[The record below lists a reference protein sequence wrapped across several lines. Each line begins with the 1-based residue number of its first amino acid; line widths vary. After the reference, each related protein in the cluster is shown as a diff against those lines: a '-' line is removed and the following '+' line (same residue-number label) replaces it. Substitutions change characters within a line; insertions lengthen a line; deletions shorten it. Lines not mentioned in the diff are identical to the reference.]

1 MLMRNFTDEGE
12 TLDIVGLDHAAVLT
26 SDVEKAREFYG
37 GVLGMEEIPRPST
50 FDFPGV
56 WFKKNGAEVHIIGET
71 ENGRARQVCPT
82 WRPDELVRGFGTH
95 VAFEVADLDE
105 AQRHLASLG
114 VELVGPPR
122 PRGDGPTQMYL
133 TDPDG
138 HLVEIFAWPTRPAD
152 R

>member
-1 MLMRNFTDEGE
+1 MRKCTDKGGILE
-12 TLDIVGLDHAAVLT
+12 IVGLDHAAILT
-26 SDVEKAREFYG
+26 SDVEKARAFYG
-37 GVLGMEEIPRPST
+37 GILGMEEIPRPST

-71 ENGRARQVCPT
+71 ENGRANQVSPT
-82 WRPDELVRGFGTH
+82 WRSEELRRGFGTH

-114 VELVGPPR
+114 VELAGAPR
-122 PRGDGPTQMYL
+122 PRGDGPIQMYL

-138 HLVEIFAWPTRPAD
+138 YLIELFAWPQRPAA

>member
-56 WFKKNGAEVHIIGET
+56 WLKKNGAEVHIIGET